1 MNFDFGSLFSQTFAI
16 FRQRFWPMLGLWATF
31 IGIIFGLFLI
41 YFVVIGA
48 SMMGFAALND
58 GSDPGSFA
66 LGGASASL
74 ILSAFVFY
82 FGMLVLIF
90 AQQGA
95 MCAKATPIE
104 DVTFGESI
112 GRGLKTGL
120 TLAALMIP
128 LFILQFILGLLAA
141 LLAGLASFASPVL
154 GVAFAILLVP
164 VAVYFACRFAVLV
177 PVIAVERV
185 LNPIKAVN
193 RAWSITQGKVLP
205 ILVVLLFG
213 GVVGFA
219 LFGIPV
225 LLVGTMADQTSPI
238 VALVPLLMF
247 PVLIGYTIFVMTLNA
262 CLHARISDYGAQNAA
277 EIFE

>member
-154 GVAFAILLVP
+154 GVVFAILLVP
-164 VAVYFACRFAVLV
+164 VAVYFGCRFAVLV
-177 PVIAVERV
+177 PLVSLLRLWFRRGAIDPACSCPRGSR
-185 LNPIKAVN
+185 L
-193 RAWSITQGKVLP
+193 LP
-205 ILVVLLFG
+205 GPPSV
-213 GVVGFA
+213 
-219 LFGIPV
+219 
-225 LLVGTMADQTSPI
+225 
-238 VALVPLLMF
+238 
-247 PVLIGYTIFVMTLNA
+247 
-262 CLHARISDYGAQNAA
+262 
-277 EIFE
+277 